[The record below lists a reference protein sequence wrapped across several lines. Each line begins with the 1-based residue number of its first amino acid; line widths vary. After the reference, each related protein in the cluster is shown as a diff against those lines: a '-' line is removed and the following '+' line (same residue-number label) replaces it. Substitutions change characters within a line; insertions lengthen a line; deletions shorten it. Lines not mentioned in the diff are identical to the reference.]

1 MWYNIGVVRNKEKT
15 SMKTYIVDW
24 YNKTRNG
31 AWRNYRKAVSTDNI
45 ESYVRDK
52 MKLVVGY
59 RAFGQY
65 KGTFGSATEVRES
78 QSFGYQYE
86 GIKGGEYWFTKD
98 NKIVRGVAT
107 WMNKYDYKLKAW
119 KTHDCI

>member
-1 MWYNIGVVRNKEKT
+1 
-15 SMKTYIVDW
+15 MKTYIVDW

-31 AWRNYRKAVSTDNI
+31 AWRDYRKAVCTDDI
-45 ESYVRDK
+45 ESYVRGK
-52 MKLVVGY
+52 MKLVVGCLAY
-59 RAFGQY
+59 GCY

-78 QSFGYQYE
+78 KSFGYKYE

-98 NKIVRGVAT
+98 GKVVCGVAT
-107 WMNKYDYKLKAW
+107 WMNKYDYKLKGW